1 MVTAVTKRL
10 SSIITTFCT
19 AFLKQCSSCDDEEES
34 CSTTSSSDS
43 SSEEESEGK
52 TLKQCIVGVLFA
64 IKIFSRMSPTMKIK
78 QMKICQERKFRDNRN

>member
-1 MVTAVTKRL
+1 MITVFVNSL
-10 SSIITTFCT
+10 SSMITTSCT

-64 IKIFSRMSPTMKIK
+64 VEILS
-78 QMKICQERKFRDNRN
+78 